1 MELDMTTVGN
11 RIKKRRKALHLTQMD
26 IKEKTGISSGNMSE
40 IEQGNRLPAA
50 ATLVLLSEILECSI
64 DYLLTGKTPEQ
75 ENLKKLLAEPV
86 TEEDISFLKLLH
98 GMSREDKEELLLI
111 AELKY
116 QRRKNLL

>member
-11 RIKKRRKALHLTQMD
+11 RIKKRRKALHLTQME

-75 ENLKKLLAEPV
+75 ENLKKLLNEPV
-86 TEEDISFLKLLH
+86 TEEDISFLRLLH
-98 GMSREDKEELLLI
+98 GMSKEDKEELLLI

>member
-11 RIKKRRKALHLTQMD
+11 RIKKRRKDLHLTQME

-75 ENLKKLLAEPV
+75 ENLKKLLNEPV
-86 TEEDISFLKLLH
+86 TEEDISFLRLLH
-98 GMSREDKEELLLI
+98 GMSKEDKEELLLI